1 MFSPSRIMKRDHV
14 TVDFLTEII
23 PEGLLKV
30 QLLYQHSTEA
40 ALARKDYE
48 RWEYLNA

>member
-1 MFSPSRIMKRDHV
+1 MKRDHV

-23 PEGLLKV
+23 PEGLLKL